1 MRLIGQG
8 KLLTLKMVNSE
19 IQSWLCSWVAE
30 VKHAKWKSAE
40 QVLEQYPLSAKE
52 VSKGVFEF
60 HIRDHTSSI
69 LLNINFTQSIAVIAE
84 IKVRDH
90 V

>member
-8 KLLTLKMVNSE
+8 KLLILKSLNIE

-30 VKHAKWKSAE
+30 VKHAKWKSSE
-40 QVLEQYPLSAKE
+40 QVLDQYPSSAKE
-52 VSKGVFEF
+52 ISRGLFEF
-60 HIRDHTSSI
+60 HIKDQEHSI
-69 LLNINFTQSIAVIAE
+69 LLNINFTQSIAVVKE

>member
-8 KLLTLKMVNSE
+8 KLLILKSLNNE

-30 VKHAKWKSAE
+30 VKHAKWKCPE
-40 QVLEQYPLSAKE
+40 QVLNQYPLSAKE

-60 HIRDHTSSI
+60 HVRDQMHSI
-69 LLNINFTQSIAVIAE
+69 LLNINFTQSIAVVME
-84 IKVRDH
+84 IRVRDH